1 MALFLSYR
9 CALPRRAAAAAVPH
23 AFHGHGVD
31 LGGIVVPGHHGE
43 QELIDSPRQHPG
55 VLTFTMHRA
64 WFSVAFVACLV
75 VLGAAALAACGGDG
89 RDGASASPDAVVAR
103 VDGRDVNQS
112 AVDQARAEA
121 RFAGGADDAGKALD
135 AAIDRELVRAEAQ
148 RLGLTADEA
157 EVESRVAAVGG
168 QLGGDAALKAALEQ
182 AALSEAQLRESLRAG
197 VLREAVQDARFPHV
211 KAGPAVA
218 RRFYER
224 RRADL
229 FTTAAAV
236 KLGAIVVRNEGIA
249 GNAIKRLRAGRP
261 FEEVARQFSTD
272 PELKSAGGAM
282 GWIDPRSMPEPLS
295 KAVARLRVGETSLP
309 VAGPGG
315 AWIFQVLA
323 RRPQRVVPF
332 ASARAQI
339 QDALTGRRRAAAL
352 DQWLA
357 TARKD
362 ALIERL

>member
-1 MALFLSYR
+1 M
-9 CALPRRAAAAAVPH
+9 
-23 AFHGHGVD
+23 
-31 LGGIVVPGHHGE
+31 
-43 QELIDSPRQHPG
+43 
-55 VLTFTMHRA
+55 TFTMRRTWLLA
-64 WFSVAFVACLV
+64 ACVALVA
-75 VLGAAALAACGGDG
+75 VLAAAGLAACGGG
-89 RDGASASPDAVVAR
+89 RDDASASPDAVVAR
-103 VDGRDVNQS
+103 VDGRAVHQS

-135 AAIDRELVRAEAQ
+135 AAIERELVRAEAQ

-157 EVESRVAAVGG
+157 EVERRLAAVGA

-182 AALSEAQLRESLRAG
+182 AAVSEDQLRESLRAG
-197 VLREAVQDARFPHV
+197 ILRKAVQDARFPQV
-211 KAGPAVA
+211 KAGPGAA

-229 FTTAAAV
+229 FTEPAAV

-261 FEEVARQFSTD
+261 FEEVARQFSVD

-282 GWIDPRSMPEPLS
+282 GWIDPRSMPGPLS
-295 KAVARLRVGETSLP
+295 KAVARLRVGATSRP

-315 AWIFQVLA
+315 AWIFRVLA
-323 RRPQRVVPF
+323 RRPERVVPF

-352 DQWLA
+352 DKWLA

>member
-1 MALFLSYR
+1 MRRTWLLAACVALVAVL
-9 CALPRRAAAAAVPH
+9 AAA
-23 AFHGHGVD
+23 G
-31 LGGIVVPGHHGE
+31 
-43 QELIDSPRQHPG
+43 
-55 VLTFTMHRA
+55 
-64 WFSVAFVACLV
+64 
-75 VLGAAALAACGGDG
+75 LAACGGG
-89 RDGASASPDAVVAR
+89 RDDASASPDAVVAR
-103 VDGRDVNQS
+103 VDGRAVHQS

-135 AAIDRELVRAEAQ
+135 AAIERELVRAEAQ

-157 EVESRVAAVGG
+157 EVERRLAAVGA

-182 AALSEAQLRESLRAG
+182 AAVSEDQLRESLRAG
-197 VLREAVQDARFPHV
+197 ILRKAVQDARFPQV
-211 KAGPAVA
+211 KAGPGAA

-229 FTTAAAV
+229 FTEPAAV

-261 FEEVARQFSTD
+261 FEEVARQFSVD
-272 PELKSAGGAM
+272 PELKSAGGVM
-282 GWIDPRSMPEPLS
+282 GWIDPRSMPGPLR
-295 KAVARLRVGETSLP
+295 KAVARLRVGATSRP

-315 AWIFQVLA
+315 AWIFRVLA
-323 RRPQRVVPF
+323 RRPERVVPF

-352 DQWLA
+352 DKWLA

>member
-1 MALFLSYR
+1 MTLTM
-9 CALPRRAAAAAVPH
+9 RRTWSLAAC
-23 AFHGHGVD
+23 
-31 LGGIVVPGHHGE
+31 
-43 QELIDSPRQHPG
+43 
-55 VLTFTMHRA
+55 
-64 WFSVAFVACLV
+64 VACLA
-75 VLGAAALAACGGDG
+75 VLAAAGLAACGGDR
-89 RDGASASPDAVVAR
+89 RDGTSASPDAVVAR
-103 VDGRDVNQS
+103 VDGRAIHQS

-135 AAIDRELVRAEAQ
+135 VAIDRELVRAEAE

-157 EVESRVAAVGG
+157 EVESRLAAVGA
-168 QLGGDAALKAALEQ
+168 QLGGEAALKAALEQ
-182 AALSEAQLRESLRAG
+182 AAVSEDQLRESLRAG
-197 VLREAVQDARFPHV
+197 VLRKAVQDARFPQV
-211 KAGPAVA
+211 KAGPGAA

-229 FTTAAAV
+229 FTEPAAV
-236 KLGAIVVRNEGIA
+236 KLGAIVARNEGIA

-261 FEEVARQFSTD
+261 FEEVARQFSVD

-282 GWIDPRSMPEPLS
+282 GWIDPRSMPEPLG
-295 KAVARLRVGETSLP
+295 KAVARLRVGATSRP

-315 AWIFQVLA
+315 AWIFRVLA

-339 QDALTGRRRAAAL
+339 QEALTGRRRAAAL
-352 DQWLA
+352 DKWLA
-357 TARKD
+357 TTRKD

>member
-1 MALFLSYR
+1 MRRTWLLAACVALVAVL
-9 CALPRRAAAAAVPH
+9 AAA
-23 AFHGHGVD
+23 G
-31 LGGIVVPGHHGE
+31 
-43 QELIDSPRQHPG
+43 
-55 VLTFTMHRA
+55 
-64 WFSVAFVACLV
+64 
-75 VLGAAALAACGGDG
+75 LAACGGG
-89 RDGASASPDAVVAR
+89 RDDASASPDAVVAR
-103 VDGRDVNQS
+103 VDGRAVHQS

-135 AAIDRELVRAEAQ
+135 AAIERELVRAEAQ

-157 EVESRVAAVGG
+157 EVERRLAAVGA

-182 AALSEAQLRESLRAG
+182 AAVSEDQLRESLRAG
-197 VLREAVQDARFPHV
+197 ILRKAVQDARFPQV
-211 KAGPAVA
+211 KAGPGAA

-229 FTTAAAV
+229 FTEPAAV

-261 FEEVARQFSTD
+261 FEEVARQFSVD

-282 GWIDPRSMPEPLS
+282 GWIDPRSMPGPLS
-295 KAVARLRVGETSLP
+295 KAVARLRVGATSRP

-315 AWIFQVLA
+315 AWIFRVLA
-323 RRPQRVVPF
+323 RRPERVVPF

-352 DQWLA
+352 DKWLA

>member
-1 MALFLSYR
+1 M
-9 CALPRRAAAAAVPH
+9 
-23 AFHGHGVD
+23 
-31 LGGIVVPGHHGE
+31 
-43 QELIDSPRQHPG
+43 
-55 VLTFTMHRA
+55 TFTMRRTWLLA
-64 WFSVAFVACLV
+64 ACVALVA
-75 VLGAAALAACGGDG
+75 VLAAAGLAACGGG
-89 RDGASASPDAVVAR
+89 RDDASASPDAVVAR
-103 VDGRDVNQS
+103 VDGRAVHQS

-135 AAIDRELVRAEAQ
+135 AAIERELVRAEAQ

-157 EVESRVAAVGG
+157 EVERRLAAVGA

-182 AALSEAQLRESLRAG
+182 AAVSEDQLRESLRAG
-197 VLREAVQDARFPHV
+197 ILRKAVQDARFPQV
-211 KAGPAVA
+211 KAGPGAA

-229 FTTAAAV
+229 FTEPAAV

-261 FEEVARQFSTD
+261 FEEVARQFSVD
-272 PELKSAGGAM
+272 PELKSAGGVM
-282 GWIDPRSMPEPLS
+282 GWIDPRSMPGPLR
-295 KAVARLRVGETSLP
+295 KAVARLRVGATSRP

-315 AWIFQVLA
+315 AWIFRVLA
-323 RRPQRVVPF
+323 RRPERVVPF

-352 DQWLA
+352 DKWLA

>member
-1 MALFLSYR
+1 M
-9 CALPRRAAAAAVPH
+9 
-23 AFHGHGVD
+23 
-31 LGGIVVPGHHGE
+31 
-43 QELIDSPRQHPG
+43 
-55 VLTFTMHRA
+55 TFTMRRTWLLA
-64 WFSVAFVACLV
+64 ACVALVA
-75 VLGAAALAACGGDG
+75 VLAAAGLAACGGG
-89 RDGASASPDAVVAR
+89 RDDASASPDAVVAR
-103 VDGRDVNQS
+103 VDGRAVHQS

-135 AAIDRELVRAEAQ
+135 AAIERELVRAEAQ

-157 EVESRVAAVGG
+157 EVERRLAAVGA

-182 AALSEAQLRESLRAG
+182 AAVSEDQLRESLRAG
-197 VLREAVQDARFPHV
+197 ILRKAVQDARFPQV
-211 KAGPAVA
+211 KAGPGAA

-229 FTTAAAV
+229 FTEPAAV

-261 FEEVARQFSTD
+261 FEEVARQFSVD
-272 PELKSAGGAM
+272 PELKSAGGVM
-282 GWIDPRSMPEPLS
+282 GRIDPRTMPGPLR
-295 KAVARLRVGETSLP
+295 KAVARLRVGATSRP

-315 AWIFQVLA
+315 AWIFRVLA
-323 RRPQRVVPF
+323 RRPERVVPF

-352 DQWLA
+352 DKWLA

>member
-1 MALFLSYR
+1 M
-9 CALPRRAAAAAVPH
+9 
-23 AFHGHGVD
+23 
-31 LGGIVVPGHHGE
+31 
-43 QELIDSPRQHPG
+43 
-55 VLTFTMHRA
+55 
-64 WFSVAFVACLV
+64 AFVACLAI
-75 VLGAAALAACGGDG
+75 LIITGLAACGSAGG
-89 RDGASASPDAVVAR
+89 SSGASSSPDPVVAR
-103 VDGRDVNQS
+103 VDGRAVHQS

-121 RFAGGADDAGKALD
+121 RFAGADDDAGAALE

-148 RLGLTADEA
+148 RLGLAADAA
-157 EVESRVAAVGG
+157 EVERRLAAVGA
-168 QLGGDAALKAALEQ
+168 QLGGDAALKVARER
-182 AALSEAQLRESLRAG
+182 AALSEDQLRESLRAG
-197 VLREAVQDARFPHV
+197 VLRKAVQDARFPQV
-211 KAGPAVA
+211 KAGPAAA

-236 KLGAIVVRNEGIA
+236 KLGAIVARNEGIA
-249 GNAIKRLRAGRP
+249 GNAVKRLRAGRP
-261 FEEVARQFSTD
+261 FEEVARQFSVD

-295 KAVARLRVGETSLP
+295 RAVARLRVGATSRP

-315 AWIFQVLA
+315 AWIFRVLA

-352 DQWLA
+352 DKWLA

-362 ALIERL
+362 ALIELL